1 MVWCPTWSK
10 NLGRTLLLTCASG
23 RKHNSAIL
31 KKILQITFFSGSGHE
46 SRSGHH
52 AFDCFIRTRY
62 KKYVR
67 SYIQWT
73 QSLAHHASQFL
84 LHYHTYIQKVEEKN
98 KSYLLLLP
106 NLSCNFGL
114 WREFLLFL
122 PYVTIILPP
131 KKTTIGQN
139 HLWSQIGLFSNSY
152 LYIYRIS
159 ANSFWGNFWIWKL

>member
-1 MVWCPTWSK
+1 MKQAATVSLLPMDALVVWCPTWSK

-31 KKILQITFFSGSGHE
+31 KKNSTNYFFFSGSWHE
-46 SRSGHH
+46 SRSGPH

-84 LHYHTYIQKVEEKN
+84 HYHTYIQKVEEKT
-98 KSYLLLLP
+98 KVTYSY
-106 NLSCNFGL
+106 
-114 WREFLLFL
+114 
-122 PYVTIILPP
+122 YQTYHVTLAY
-131 KKTTIGQN
+131 GA
-139 HLWSQIGLFSNSY
+139 SSY
-152 LYIYRIS
+152 C
-159 ANSFWGNFWIWKL
+159 SFPT